1 MIVVLRQG
9 LMAVLKNIVLPHKV
23 FSKSV
28 VIISTKMTEITLIS
42 VEKER
47 VSIMD
52 SGVADSMKTG
62 SSEIV
67 LTIIISMKIMSINVQ
82 MVNIF
87 QESVAMEE
95 DSTMGSM
102 INAVTILILHPSK
115 MNSQDPVAN
124 HRSLVVSHVVG
135 RLNVHVHHSPV
146 PVNAHAHHLVPLL
159 ALALALAHLPVHH
172 PVHLHVLHLV
182 LLSTLAPN
190 VERVVR
196 RRRAVRR
203 RRRRRRRRAVRR
215 RSQNTVVRIRRRRL
229 ERRRIN
235 PEKPVHHSI
244 RLQSNVGKMRIS
256 TAHHYHPCLHFLCP
270 KRIPKLNLLSLIRSK
285 LESLRRRIRRI
296 RRIRRLV
303 V

>member
-28 VIISTKMTEITLIS
+28 VIISTKTTEITLIS

-47 VSIMD
+47 DSTMD

-102 INAVTILILHPSK
+102 INAATILILHPSK

-124 HRSLVVSHVVG
+124 HRFLVVSLVVV

-146 PVNAHAHHLVPLL
+146 PVNVHAHHLVPLL

-196 RRRAVRR
+196 RRRAV

-285 LESLRRRIRRI
+285 SESLRRRIRRI